1 KSPIDAIDDVAG
13 PINGVAGGDSGINVL
28 DNDTLNG
35 TAVNPADV
43 VITSTPNGPLTVN
56 TDGTVTVAPNT
67 PAGEYTVQYTICEV
81 LNPTNC
87 DTATVTVTVEKSPI
101 DAIDDVAGPINGVA
115 GGDSGINVL
124 DNDTLNGTAVN
135 PADVVIT
142 STPNGPLTVN
152 TDGTVTVAPNTPA
165 GEYTV
170 QYTICEVLNPTNCDT
185 ATVTVT
191 VEKSPI
197 DAVDDTLG
205 PINGNTGGTT
215 PSVLT
220 NDTLNGTPVNPADV
234 VITSTPNG
242 PLTVNPADGTVTVAP
257 NTPAGEYTVQYTIC
271 EVLNPTNCD
280 TATVTVTVDKS
291 PIDAVDDTLG
301 PINGNTGG
309 TTPSVLTNDTLNGT
323 PVNPA
328 DVVITSTPN
337 GPLTVN
343 PADGTVTVAPNT
355 PAGEYTVQY
364 TICEVLN
371 PTNCDTATVTVTVE
385 KSPIDAVDDT
395 LGPINGNTGGTTP
408 SVLTNDTLNGTPVNP
423 ADVVITS
430 TPNGP
435 LTVNPADGTVTVAPN
450 TPAGEYTV
458 QYTICEVLNPTNC
471 DTATVT
477 VTVEKSPI
485 DAVNDTLGPIDGGA
499 GGTTPSVLTNDTLNG
514 TPVNPA
520 DVVITSTPNGPLTVN
535 PADGT
540 VTVAPNTP
548 AGEYTV
554 EYTIC
559 EVLNP
564 TNCDTA
570 TVTVTVIGNSIV
582 ANDDN
587 YTTTVCNT
595 TGLAPVGNIFDN
607 DLVNGSVFTADQV
620 NFRIVSGTNNQIAID
635 ALGNITLNESIVA
648 GVYNLTYEICD
659 KLSVANCSTADI
671 VVNVGEATNDLPT
684 VIEEV
689 CNSGVDTYDLN
700 TLLPTGVPTTG
711 TWVDDNTGKLV
722 GSIFS
727 PLDVPVGTY
736 NFKYTVSTTA
746 CPINM
751 TVNMEVND
759 DCGIVLGC
767 GAIEV
772 HNAFSPNNDGIND
785 IFVIDNI
792 ADVACYPEN
801 EVEIYNRWGVLVY
814 KVRNY
819 DNQNNSFRG
828 ISNGRTTI
836 SQSEGLPTGTYFYI
850 LTYKS
855 VDGLGNIQNNK
866 KDGYLYLSR

>member
-1 KSPIDAIDDVAG
+1 M
-13 PINGVAGGDSGINVL
+13 NGI
-28 DNDTLNG
+28 
-35 TAVNPADV
+35 
-43 VITSTPNGPLTVN
+43 
-56 TDGTVTVAPNT
+56 
-67 PAGEYTVQYTICEV
+67 
-81 LNPTNC
+81 
-87 DTATVTVTVEKSPI
+87 
-101 DAIDDVAGPINGVA
+101 
-115 GGDSGINVL
+115 
-124 DNDTLNGTAVN
+124 
-135 PADVVIT
+135 
-142 STPNGPLTVN
+142 
-152 TDGTVTVAPNTPA
+152 
-165 GEYTV
+165 
-170 QYTICEVLNPTNCDT
+170 
-185 ATVTVT
+185 
-191 VEKSPI
+191 
-197 DAVDDTLG
+197 
-205 PINGNTGGTT
+205 
-215 PSVLT
+215 
-220 NDTLNGTPVNPADV
+220 
-234 VITSTPNG
+234 
-242 PLTVNPADGTVTVAP
+242 
-257 NTPAGEYTVQYTIC
+257 
-271 EVLNPTNCD
+271 
-280 TATVTVTVDKS
+280 
-291 PIDAVDDTLG
+291 
-301 PINGNTGG
+301 
-309 TTPSVLTNDTLNGT
+309 

-395 LGPINGNTGGTTP
+395 LGPIDGGAGGTTP

-554 EYTIC
+554 QYTIC

-607 DLVNGSVFTADQV
+607 DLVNGSAFTADQV
-620 NFRIVSGTNNQIAID
+620 NFRIVSGTNDQIAID
-635 ALGNITLNESIVA
+635 ALGNITLNASIVA

-722 GSIFS
+722 GSIFT

-736 NFKYTVSTTA
+736 NFRYTVSTTA

-836 SQSEGLPTGTYFYI
+836 SQSDGLPTGTYFYI